1 MNFKFCRYLINCK
14 KHLLWIFIFFISYFF
29 DSCKF
34 YEIITEL
41 QCSWFYINSHDL
53 KLLTVESRN
62 LCNTRKSLVNVLFSH
77 LVDIF
82 TPKST
87 REKYLKVLVPVSWL
101 HQPWAFLLQLA
112 SSSLR
117 ELVVAG
123 TSSCGW
129 CWSWVMEC
137 WCVYTVW
144 NGTPDRGVPK
154 TR

>member
-1 MNFKFCRYLINCK
+1 MSTCWSCASSSSIQSYSSCLWEQDVSEAILTVNLVDIKYFNQMNFKFCRYLINCK
-14 KHLLWIFIFFISYFF
+14 KHLLWILIFFISYFF

-87 REKYLKVLVPVSWL
+87 TIKWL
-101 HQPWAFLLQLA
+101 ERN
-112 SSSLR
+112 S
-117 ELVVAG
+117 
-123 TSSCGW
+123 
-129 CWSWVMEC
+129 
-137 WCVYTVW
+137 
-144 NGTPDRGVPK
+144 
-154 TR
+154 